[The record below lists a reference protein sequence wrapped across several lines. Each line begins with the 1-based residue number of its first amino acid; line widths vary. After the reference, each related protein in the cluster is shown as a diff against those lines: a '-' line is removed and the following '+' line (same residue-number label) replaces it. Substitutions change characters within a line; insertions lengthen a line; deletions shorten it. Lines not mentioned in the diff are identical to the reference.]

1 MAEAERAGAF
11 RWRAWAVVGAAAVLV
26 AVAGLVI
33 GGDRTTPTCHGLRA
47 TVGFDP
53 AVTDADGRVVIV
65 GTDGDDVIIGTDG
78 RDAIS
83 GGAGNDTICAGGGR
97 DVVSGGPGDDLLDG
111 GAQRDVLAGGEG
123 SDTCEAGPVYD
134 GCELPRTRVTVA
146 GGPPGLADTVDA
158 LAFWLVDPSAP
169 RPDMPDGLAA
179 HLADATASPPLE
191 LSLTAAYADIGIF
204 TPDGHP
210 DAAHP
215 VPEPVRRRVAVATS
229 AAGDVILFV
238 QDVPGSGP
246 WRVVG
251 AKLASLGSAA
261 WYGPNER
268 FVAVLGSDAR
278 PACPFPIEDPAAY
291 TGPCRPWLSNYYWEN
306 AADSIHVVT
315 ANVAEH
321 AGAIVGIPR
330 HLAIH
335 PALDYRPLQRVS
347 VDAGYLLPA
356 GSAELLDNTMQVF
369 VDPSTGA
376 PTGEGSPGGPAIT
389 TGELARLTGLPIEGY
404 LLTQFGGG
412 LSPGSGI
419 TELVDAFG
427 AFTGAGGLKIDLATA
442 VNWAGDSQFNEDPA
456 LAHWPAGRNLLD
468 GADTLRL
475 ARERKANQPFDP
487 DLTSGDYAR
496 KYRAGL
502 VIEAAG
508 EQATHAG
515 PLEIP
520 GLLDVL
526 TTYAATDL
534 DADRLLTLAATAF
547 ELRPKK
553 IDVMT
558 MSVGIT
564 VQDLVTGEICQNP
577 DGSFKPIDCTLS
589 RSIDWA
595 GFEAER
601 RPRPLHDR
609 RIPRDPAV
617 LWADLVD
624 GRLG

>member
-1 MAEAERAGAF
+1 MAETGRAVAF
-11 RWRAWAVVGAAAVLV
+11 RWRTWAVVGAAAVAV
-26 AVAGLVI
+26 AVGGLVV
-33 GGDRTTPTCHGLRA
+33 GGDRATVTCHGLAA
-47 TVGFDP
+47 TIGVDP
-53 AVTDADGRVVIV
+53 AVTDAHGRVVIT
-65 GTDGDDVIIGTDG
+65 GTAGDDVIIGTDG
-78 RDAIS
+78 PDTIS
-83 GGAGNDTICAGGGR
+83 GGAGDDTICAGGGR
-97 DVVSGGPGDDLLDG
+97 DIVSGGPGDDLLDG
-111 GAQRDVLAGGEG
+111 GAKRDVLVGGEG

-134 GCELPRTRVTVA
+134 GCELPRTQVSVTGA
-146 GGPPGLADTVDA
+146 PAGLADTVDA
-158 LAFWLVDPSAP
+158 LAAWLLDPSAP
-169 RPDMPDGLAA
+169 RPDMADDLAA
-179 HLADATASPPLE
+179 HLEDIAASPPLE
-191 LSLTAAYADIGIF
+191 LRLTATYADIGIF

-210 DAAHP
+210 DATHP
-215 VPEPVRRRVAVATS
+215 VPEPVQRRVAVATS
-229 AAGDVILFV
+229 DAGDVLLLV
-238 QDVPGSGP
+238 QDAPGSGA
-246 WRVVG
+246 WRIVG
-251 AKLASLGSAA
+251 SKLVSLDSDA

-278 PACPFPIEDPAAY
+278 PACPFPIADPAAY

-315 ANVAEH
+315 ANVAGR

-330 HLAIH
+330 HLAVH
-335 PALDYRPLQRVS
+335 TALDYQPLQRVS
-347 VDAGYLLPA
+347 IDAGYLLPA

-369 VDPSTGA
+369 VDPATGE

-389 TGELARLTGLPIEGY
+389 TEELARFTGLPIEGY

-412 LSPGSGI
+412 LSPGQGI

-427 AFTGAGGLKIDLATA
+427 ALTGAGGLKIDLATA

-475 ARERKANQPFDP
+475 ARERKATQPFDP
-487 DLTSGDYAR
+487 DMTSGDYAR

-502 VIEAAG
+502 VVEAAR
-508 EQATHAG
+508 EQAKRAG

-520 GLLDVL
+520 GMLRVL
-526 TTYAATDL
+526 TTYTATDL
-534 DADRLLTLAATAF
+534 DADQLLTLAATAL

-553 IDVMT
+553 VDVLT
-558 MSVGIT
+558 MAVGIT

-577 DGSFKPIDCTLS
+577 DGSFKPIDCSLS

-609 RIPRDPAV
+609 SIPRDPDV
-617 LWADLVD
+617 LWADLAD